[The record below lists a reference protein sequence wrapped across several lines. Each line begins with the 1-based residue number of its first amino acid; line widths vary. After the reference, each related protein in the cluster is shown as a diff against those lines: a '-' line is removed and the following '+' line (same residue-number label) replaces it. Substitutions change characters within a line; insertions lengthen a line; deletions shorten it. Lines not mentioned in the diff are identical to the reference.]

1 MEEDNVQLLNVLGTP
16 QPEKAILFDEEILE
30 SEQKKRIDL
39 SRLLDIRRVNNPE
52 EDINSLYSRTEK
64 DIVNGLGSD
73 YMDQELNS
81 YATKQQIGLMDE
93 LSAAWAGQDVQFSSI
108 ADSVQHIQDVKDFY
122 TDTDGFEQAMISAQV
137 PTGIEDTRAQRK
149 AVQNNAMMMVADLA
163 EKDGT
168 LDTVWNAVGLLAPD
182 YLKDISDTTDE
193 SMAFLGGSWVE
204 YAEKFKLRT
213 PDEQNIL
220 VQSLIPALHKHFEG
234 NTFKV
239 MARVEELFSPYNA
252 ANSNVFNLLMDAT
265 AVGDVVVGMKAM
277 RALKGLGSPAKRAVD
292 NEAIEDAARLQT
304 LPASGNP
311 AVEKAT
317 GVSKVDAAHSM
328 NPHGT
333 AVMDQ
338 GTSIDN
344 IAGEMQLVQNRV
356 DEVVRTESLPPYENL
371 IGDDAFKALKH
382 QEVEL
387 EKATILLE
395 KQRSTVFLSEG
406 DARRKISQIKAD
418 LADKTISETRR
429 KTLQEDLAKLEASS
443 TKLESLNSSLKLV
456 REKLEALKTPKI
468 REVGKETQK
477 VVDEAEAY
485 RMKATLEKEEAEIQK
500 AIKEFKFEQGRL
512 ADEKPSR
519 GEVKA
524 LVKERDSLQVKL
536 KELKAKRDAVPSTA
550 KGSAKVQQ
558 GYKAER
564 VALNDQIEDVR
575 SRIARLS
582 RQLDST
588 RASVEAEGNLSRM
601 EQGIIP
607 AKLQSELDAIRQS
620 IKAAKIPE
628 TVKQAKTSQIAQGVI
643 PKEMQEAVKVEA
655 AKQAAK
661 IQEEAKAVQAPSP
674 LPPVAEVGAVIPKA
688 AVAAEKI
695 RDLMKA
701 IIRPPLLSPEEAALA
716 EKRAVEKLQAQL
728 SKSGTEVN
736 AIEIVGK
743 DYNSI
748 TMKYKT
754 ASGEGE
760 HTYRITRDDVG
771 STVSENVAPDFK
783 QSWMNTVGGKIFSQE
798 SLLSVLNK
806 EIVGDTTFAGQQSAV
821 IKNRISEL
829 WRDAEAGLSK
839 EELFQVDAVLRMGD
853 EEGLETGIEQFTVA
867 QLRSG
872 SLETAAGRFKLSN
885 AQIECYYIKRA
896 MYRELHSV
904 MDNIIR
910 QRLEFEGFENLKYVE
925 NGVSKDLIGR
935 KLKNFDVSGI
945 KDGEAI
951 YFPGDPIRTKKTT
964 KGDIL
969 VQKDK
974 LKEQGYTVVELVEPK
989 RFSDGREAN
998 FALVKDDTA
1007 EWSRLPSKVLN
1018 YSPGYIP
1025 RIYRPG
1031 YYFVRNTASEAN
1043 EVLYA
1048 FETKAEAEKWTREYI
1063 QNGGKATVYRD
1074 GEFGK
1079 IGRALED
1086 ARAFGGLYTGPRK
1099 QQPLLVKTPTGE
1111 TKLERMSVGQATE
1124 RYINN
1129 IAKVMPI
1136 NEYRMAAV
1144 QRWENDVGN
1153 LADAKGRSGLGREQK
1168 FDTPDDEVDLPE
1180 ETKKLMLQTR
1190 EYIKE
1195 VMGVAPQ
1202 EERITETIALSAAN
1216 LMYGKPYLSKPRD
1229 WLLNNSKGSVTSWI
1243 KGHTFDLRLGWFNP
1257 RQIFVQAQNGAL
1269 AMMLEPKHAL
1279 PALGSAIELRTI
1291 ALLPMDKAIE
1301 AAKHMRLNQD
1311 VVDSLLQY
1319 NKSGLKDAIS
1329 HNADLDVHQLGV
1341 AHNSMDV
1348 IRKARKAGRVFYEE
1362 GENIARLISWSIARR
1377 KWKEA
1382 NPSKVIGDKDIYDI
1396 SKEATSMLMNMQSQN
1411 AAWWQK
1417 GAMGLPT
1424 QFMQVQMKIIEN
1436 LMPRVLGGNSKWTRQ
1451 QKLQVLAGQLMLYG
1465 VVGVPIVEEAASYVA
1480 SLTGQTPQEFID
1492 NNPEWVNAINEG
1504 FMGVMVSSIG
1514 GQDINMSESMSL
1526 LAGMDEMLPIE
1537 LAKAINAH
1545 ANGGMEETGFVETMS
1560 GPTATTIKR
1569 LGDLASTTYLNLKAV
1584 VEVPTL
1590 DVAYGAILSN
1600 LESIA
1605 SLTSTWSNA
1614 EKGYYLNQF
1623 GLLVSSNGK
1632 LIATEKELGPM
1643 SLTSQLGIAM
1653 GFKSDAEIALFSSK
1667 EALRNSKEFK
1677 KKIETSLSKAL
1688 ENYVVTGNQ
1697 ELYDAQK
1704 AVLMAPLPP
1713 TQRIDVM
1720 DKIVEKKW
1728 KSISAL
1734 EQNRKETMTH
1744 LINTGENPT
1753 QAQQTVISGNEQ

>member
-1 MEEDNVQLLNVLGTP
+1 MEDESVQLLNVLGTP
-16 QPEKAILFDEEILE
+16 QPEKALLLPEEVLE
-30 SEQKKRIDL
+30 SEQKKRVDL
-39 SRLLDIRRVNNPE
+39 SRLLDIRRVNSPE

-64 DIVNGLGSD
+64 DVRSGLASD
-73 YMDQELNS
+73 YMDVELNS

-93 LSAAWAGQDVQFSSI
+93 LSSAWAGENVQFSSM
-108 ADSVQHIQDVKDFY
+108 ADSFQHIQDVKDFY
-122 TDTDGFEQAMISAQV
+122 TDTDGFEQAMMSAQV
-137 PTGIEDTRAQRK
+137 PSGIEDTRAQRK
-149 AVQNNAMMMVADLA
+149 AVQNNALMMVAELA
-163 EKDGT
+163 EQDGK

-182 YLKDISDTTDE
+182 YLKDVSDTMDD
-193 SMAFLGGSWVE
+193 SMAFLGGSWVS
-204 YAEKFKLRT
+204 YAERFKQRT

-220 VQSLIPALHKHFEG
+220 IQSLIPALHKHFEG

-239 MARVEELFSPYNA
+239 MARVEELFSKHNA
-252 ANSNVFNLLMDAT
+252 SDANVFNLLMDAT
-265 AVGDVVVGMKAM
+265 AVGDVVVGVKAM

-304 LPASGNP
+304 LSATDNP

-317 GVSKVDAAHSM
+317 GVSKIDAAHSL

-333 AVMDQ
+333 AMMDE

-344 IAGEMQLVQNRV
+344 IAGEMELVGSRGE
-356 DEVVRTESLPPYENL
+356 EVVRAESLPAFENVV
-371 IGDDAFKALKH
+371 GDDAFKALKH
-382 QEVEL
+382 QEVEI
-387 EKATILLE
+387 EKELVLATE
-395 KQRSTVFLSEG
+395 RF
-406 DARRKISQIKAD
+406 KAD
-418 LADKTISETRR
+418 QIALAG
-429 KTLQEDLAKLEASS
+429 
-443 TKLESLNSSLKLV
+443 
-456 REKLEALKTPKI
+456 EK
-468 REVGKETQK
+468 
-477 VVDEAEAY
+477 
-485 RMKATLEKEEAEIQK
+485 M
-500 AIKEFKFEQGRL
+500 
-512 ADEKPSR
+512 SR
-519 GEVKA
+519 GDVKS
-524 LVKERDSLQVKL
+524 LVKERDLLQTNL
-536 KELKAKRDAVPSTA
+536 RDLKAKRDAVPSTA

-564 VALNDQIEDVR
+564 VALNDQIEEVR
-575 SRIARLS
+575 SRIAHLNK
-582 RQLDST
+582 QLDST

-607 AKLQSELDAIRQS
+607 AKLQAELDAIRQS

-628 TVKQAKTSQIAQGVI
+628 TVKQAKTSQIAQGVV
-643 PKEMQEAVKVEA
+643 PKEFMEAIKKETVKQTAYRQAQEAKVFNS
-655 AKQAAK
+655 
-661 IQEEAKAVQAPSP
+661 PST
-674 LPPVAEVGAVIPKA
+674 LPPVAPVGAVIPKA
-688 AVAAEKI
+688 EVYAEAI
-695 RDLMKA
+695 RALMKS
-701 IIRPPLLSPEEAALA
+701 IIRPPLLSPEEMARA
-716 EKRAVEKLQAQL
+716 EKRAIEKLQAQL

-771 STVSENVAPDFK
+771 STVSENAAKDFK
-783 QSWMNTVGGKIFSQE
+783 QSWMNTVGGNIFSQDP
-798 SLLSVLNK
+798 LLSVLNK

-821 IKNRISEL
+821 IKNRISAL

-839 EELFQVDAVLRMGD
+839 EELFQVDAILRMGD
-853 EEGLETGIEQFTVA
+853 EEGLSTGVEQFTIA

-896 MYRELHSV
+896 MYRELHGV
-904 MDNIIR
+904 MDNIIK

-925 NGVSKDLIGR
+925 NGVAKDLIGR
-935 KLKNFDVSGI
+935 KLKNFDVSDI

-969 VQKDK
+969 VQKEN
-974 LKEQGYTVVELVEPK
+974 LKEQGYQVVELLEPK
-989 RFSDGREAN
+989 RFADGREAN
-998 FALVKDDTA
+998 FALVKDDVA
-1007 EWSRLPSKVLN
+1007 QWSRLPNKVLN

-1031 YYFVRNTASEAN
+1031 YYFVRNAASEAQ

-1048 FETKAEAEKWTREYI
+1048 FETKAEANKWAQEYI
-1063 QNGGKATVYRD
+1063 QNGGKASVYRD

-1111 TKLERMSVGQATE
+1111 AKLERMSVGQATE

-1136 NEYRMAAV
+1136 NEYRMASV
-1144 QRWENDVGN
+1144 QRWENDVN
-1153 LADAKGRSGLGREQK
+1153 NFAAAKGRTGLGREQK
-1168 FDTPDDEVDLPE
+1168 FDTPENQIDLPE

-1190 EYIKE
+1190 DYIKE

-1229 WLLNNSKGSVTSWI
+1229 WLLNNSKGSVSSWI

-1301 AAKHMRLNQD
+1301 AAKHMRLSQD
-1311 VVDSLLQY
+1311 VVDSLMQY
-1319 NKSGLKDAIS
+1319 NKSGLRDAIS

-1382 NPSKVIGDKDIYDI
+1382 NPGKAIADKDIYDI

-1480 SLTGQTPQEFID
+1480 SLTGQSPQEFID
-1492 NNPEWVNAINEG
+1492 AHPEWVNAINEG
-1504 FMGVMVSSIG
+1504 FMGVMVSSVG
-1514 GQDINMSESMSL
+1514 GEDINMSESMSL

-1545 ANGGMEETGFVETMS
+1545 WNGGMEETGFVETMS
-1560 GPTATTIKR
+1560 GPTATTIRR
-1569 LGDLASTTYLNLKAV
+1569 LGDVASTTYLNIKSV

-1590 DVAYGAILSN
+1590 DVAYGAIMSN

-1623 GLLVSSNGK
+1623 GLITSSNGK
-1632 LIATEKELGPM
+1632 LIATEKDLGPM
-1643 SLTSQLGIAM
+1643 SLTAQLGIAM
-1653 GFKSDAEIALFSSK
+1653 GFKSDAEIALYSSK
-1667 EALRNSKEFK
+1667 EALKNSKEFK
-1677 KKIETSLSKAL
+1677 KKMEAGVAKAL
-1688 ENYVVTGNQ
+1688 DNYVVTGNK
-1697 ELYDAQK
+1697 ELYDANK
-1704 AVLMAPLPP
+1704 AVLLAPLNPM
-1713 TQRIDVM
+1713 QRIEVM
-1720 DKIVEKKW
+1720 DKIIEKKW

-1734 EQNRKETMTH
+1734 EQNKTETMGH
-1744 LINTGENPT
+1744 LISTGEKPT
-1753 QAQQTVISGNEQ
+1753 QAQQTVISGNKQ